1 MLSMVITCV
10 NLPIFEL
17 GQAQQKQGLHSVIMF
32 GLFVYWSCAVSFQL
46 PACSELVVRPVGIIG
61 YDQQGLCHACRNH
74 RGLRHYWG
82 LRVKGQHTKTTG
94 RRGKTVGVAK
104 KR

>member
-1 MLSMVITCV
+1 MQHMIGSQQHTRSVLIRSLQLALPHMGKYSKYTFVGNMLILKLSGC
-10 NLPIFEL
+10 
-17 GQAQQKQGLHSVIMF
+17 
-32 GLFVYWSCAVSFQL
+32 
-46 PACSELVVRPVGIIG
+46 
-61 YDQQGLCHACRNH
+61 ACRNH